1 MAGAAL
7 RNSVFVPSHE
17 RTASSVGEEN
27 AREAKKAAYFTEMEK
42 RIANIEA
49 GQWTEHELIEVD
61 DA

>member
-17 RTASSVGEEN
+17 KTASNSGEEN
-27 AREAKKAAYFTEMEK
+27 AREAKKAAYFAEMEK
-42 RIANIEA
+42 RIENIEA
-49 GQWTEHELIEVD
+49 GHWTEHELIEVD